1 MAEEGY
7 IGALCRIDQ
16 VLRKVK
22 DCSAE
27 LKEIERIVTG
37 LKTDAHSSSDDIEER
52 PDLLLV
58 AGTLRDMLNVLETG
72 FKGIPDKQKLQVAI
86 QGITS
91 TEDRAS
97 GEDNTRSKRIRLSRQ
112 AEPSN
117 VCGNSSTETR
127 VANMRAAWNGPEI
140 CTHTCIHH
148 PEIVNPGL
156 WSKLGEDLV
165 GLVFARLPIP
175 RIIGLRK
182 CSEAWSAMS
191 DSSSFKGAF
200 AEANP
205 KLFGLL
211 GWDSD
216 LENFRTRILDVTFK
230 EWHCVDL
237 DFPKGNGYMDSW
249 YACDGGLVCFVPEWE
264 DDDSV
269 PDSVFVCNPL
279 TNSWKKLPDIPLGF
293 KDPVLVQLV
302 MDRDTSCYRV
312 ILVYS
317 EKLKSQDVQTF
328 GAFVYDSI
336 TGSWSIM
343 NSGLVYGTGN
353 TLLGDRNDPLL
364 FDCASKMLYNLD
376 SCQSLQDLMA
386 LRYSIL
392 KDRLFVLHALINPD
406 TPNDATE
413 MFIISEYTWES
424 RTSDLR
430 KLNDYEVSLR
440 GLDFGSYVG
449 RHDVEIFTSTEFIL
463 STWDNLSENGSV
475 GQLIRIYDISAG
487 RWRDLPPLVGDP
499 GNRNEKLEGV
509 FMCELR
515 WDAIP

>member
-1 MAEEGY
+1 MAHESHSD
-7 IGALCRIDQ
+7 ALCKINQ
-16 VLRKVK
+16 VLYKVK
-22 DCSAE
+22 DCSSELNEVESIVTE
-27 LKEIERIVTG
+27 LKTA
-37 LKTDAHSSSDDIEER
+37 AHSSSDDFEAR
-52 PDLLLV
+52 PDLLIV
-58 AGTLRDMLNVLETG
+58 ACTVRDMLDVLKTG
-72 FKGIPDKQKLQVAI
+72 LQKLSDVQKLRVATQRVSVI
-86 QGITS
+86 
-91 TEDRAS
+91 EDRAS
-97 GEDNTRSKRIRLSRQ
+97 EEDNMGPKRARLITQ
-112 AEPSN
+112 AEASN

-127 VANMRAAWNGPEI
+127 VAAWKGPQV
-140 CTHTCIHH
+140 CTHTCFHH

-156 WSKLGEDLV
+156 WSKLTEDLV

-191 DSSSFKGAF
+191 NSSSFKEAF
-200 AEANP
+200 GEANP

-211 GWDSD
+211 GWDGD
-216 LENFRTRILDVTFK
+216 LENFRTRILEVTSK
-230 EWHCVDL
+230 QWHGVEL

-264 DDDSV
+264 DDECLD
-269 PDSVFVCNPL
+269 PIFVCNPL
-279 TNSWKKLPDIPLGF
+279 TNSWRELPDIPFGF

-302 MDRDTSCYRV
+302 TDGDTKCYRV

-328 GAFVYDSI
+328 GAFLYDSK
-336 TGSWSIM
+336 TGSWSMM

-364 FDCASKMLYNLD
+364 FDCATKRLFNLD
-376 SCQSLQDLMA
+376 SCLALQDLMA

-392 KDRLFVLHALINPD
+392 KDHLFVLHALINPD
-406 TPNDATE
+406 SPGDSSET
-413 MFIISEYTWES
+413 FVISEFTWES
-424 RTSDLR
+424 STSDLR
-430 KLNDYEVSLR
+430 KLTDYEVILR

-449 RHDVEIFTSTEFIL
+449 RQEVEIFTSSGFIL
-463 STWDNLSENGSV
+463 STWDNLSENGSIR
-475 GQLIRIYDISAG
+475 QLIRLYDISAHH
-487 RWRDLPPLVGDP
+487 WRELPPLVGDP
-499 GNRNEKLEGV
+499 DIRNEKLEGV